1 MPTGSRTGYTLPSAA
16 APAAGGLNW
25 IKIQLASFTD
35 SRDSIPVLSGT
46 PTQDADGLITWPCAA
61 PSDFGDLRECASYTM
76 PIADLAAI
84 VGLPDATTLVN
95 GSNVIHVRMTCLG
108 EKNMG
113 VMASFLDRP
122 ATNQASSYGVGVGCY
137 RNTSTASPKL
147 TGAAIQETTSVTGGA
162 SLQTKNPYMTGV
174 LQHPIVDG
182 INHYGGHVSIW
193 EYNAPAY
200 VREGGISYTRETAT
214 PGDVV
219 YFGIAAWS
227 KAGGSGVAGNMTSTI
242 WVAVQSSS
250 EWAQVPS

>member
-16 APAAGGLNW
+16 APAAGGLDW
-25 IKIQLASFTD
+25 IKVQLTSFTAF
-35 SRDSIPVLSGT
+35 RDSIPVLSGT
-46 PTQDADGLITWPCAA
+46 PTQDADGLITWPCEA

-84 VGLPDATTLVN
+84 VGLADASTLIN
-95 GSNVIHVRMTCLG
+95 GANVIHVRMTCIG

-122 ATNQASSYGVGVGCY
+122 ATNQASTYGVGVGCY
-137 RNTSTASPKL
+137 RNTNTLNPRL
-147 TGAAIQETTSVTGGA
+147 IGAAIQETTAVTGGA
-162 SLQTKNPYMTGV
+162 SLQSKNPYMTGV
-174 LQHPIVDG
+174 LQHPIVGG

-193 EYNAPAY
+193 EYNDPAY
-200 VREGGISYTRETAT
+200 VKEGGISYTRETAA
-214 PGDVV
+214 PLDLV

-227 KAGGSGVAGNMTSTI
+227 KAGGSGVAGDMTSTI